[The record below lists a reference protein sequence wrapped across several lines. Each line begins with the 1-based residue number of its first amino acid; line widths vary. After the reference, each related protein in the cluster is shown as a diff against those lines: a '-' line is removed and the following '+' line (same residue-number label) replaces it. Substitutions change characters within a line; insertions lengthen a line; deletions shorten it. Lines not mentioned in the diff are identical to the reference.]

1 MAAPRKSTG
10 NLTGSAR
17 VLNDVIVT
25 FHNTIQ
31 NWKSAL
37 IDGIR
42 IIQTIQESRENENVV
57 ESSCEHMGKLIES
70 MQGYVNILKDCSNKI
85 CNLYLLNK
93 NSPSPCYTWSYEK
106 ISHSVQAVTNAYAE
120 DTLFKE
126 KIARSMETK
135 TLQQINII
143 AVFWVH
149 SGQIN
154 SRIDATLE
162 AVLRECM
169 LK

>member
-17 VLNDVIVT
+17 VLNDVVVT

-31 NWKSAL
+31 NWKSTL

-42 IIQTIQESRENENVV
+42 IIQTIQESRENENIV
-57 ESSCEHMGKLIES
+57 ESSCERMGKLIES
-70 MQGYVNILKDCSNKI
+70 MQGHVSVLRECSSKI
-85 CNLYLLNK
+85 YNLYLLNK
-93 NSPSPCYTWSYEK
+93 NSASPCYTWSYEK
-106 ISHSVQAVTNAYAE
+106 ISHSVQAITNAYAE
-120 DTLFKE
+120 DTIFKE
-126 KIARSMETK
+126 KITRSMQTK

-149 SGQIN
+149 SGQI
-154 SRIDATLE
+154 SSYIDATLE